1 MSEGSLDEFA
11 KLKLG
16 VQSDIFRP
24 GRPVRPVR
32 RMQGPGWNG
41 LLQEADDV
49 RPDRKGN
56 TRRVVLCAN
65 HNDPYVSLSLY
76 LDPQELTPKQKY
88 YERLFTSLRFGQ

>member
-16 VQSDIFRP
+16 VQSDIF
-24 GRPVRPVR
+24 GPVGPVST
-32 RMQGPGWNG
+32 MQGPGWNG